1 MNRHLTL
8 IPLVLLLL
16 GAASLHA
23 QVDPFR
29 RSLLH
34 LGYDQPLSDR
44 GPQSLYAYYY
54 YTDPGFVNTN
64 TALRL
69 AVAPVY
75 FDGEIAFRGLLSP
88 HTDLGIGINGGGFG
102 ENHYEVRQGTY
113 LKGESFDGHGGGASL
128 RLYHLLNPSHEIPL
142 SFVVQ
147 GGAHYS
153 TFAASDKTDDQFEV
167 PRDRVGTFVRTGLR
181 FAGEEPTLYTD
192 LTMEVSVWFERR
204 WRGDAGPYGFSGDRR
219 VQPTTDLYWLRAS
232 LGYAWTNTGNQFTF
246 ALTMGGS
253 ESADRS
259 SAWRLGGVLPLV
271 SEFPLTL
278 PGYFYQEIS
287 ARRFAHFSA
296 SYVVPLSFDHR
307 WQLRLGAAS
316 AHVDYL
322 EGFEQPGHWH
332 SGAGPSLSFTSKSQV
347 WRLVVRYGYGFNALR
362 DGVEGAHSVGL
373 LYQYNFEQRKPR
385 RAAQERS
392 SSEPQPGR

>member
-8 IPLVLLLL
+8 IPFVMLLL
-16 GAASLHA
+16 GAASLWA

-54 YTDPGFVNTN
+54 YNDPGFVNTN

-167 PRDRVGTFVRTGLR
+167 PRDRVSTFVRTGLR

-192 LTMEVSVWFERR
+192 LTMEVSVPM
-204 WRGDAGPYGFSGDRR
+204 DSPA
-219 VQPTTDLYWLRAS
+219 T
-232 LGYAWTNTGNQFTF
+232 
-246 ALTMGGS
+246 GGS
-253 ESADRS
+253 SRRRISTGCAPASATRGPIQETNSPLRS
-259 SAWRLGGVLPLV
+259 RW
-271 SEFPLTL
+271 
-278 PGYFYQEIS
+278 
-287 ARRFAHFSA
+287 
-296 SYVVPLSFDHR
+296 VVPNPPTGPARGGLAGFCRWYRSF
-307 WQLRLGAAS
+307 
-316 AHVDYL
+316 
-322 EGFEQPGHWH
+322 P
-332 SGAGPSLSFTSKSQV
+332 
-347 WRLVVRYGYGFNALR
+347 
-362 DGVEGAHSVGL
+362 
-373 LYQYNFEQRKPR
+373 
-385 RAAQERS
+385 
-392 SSEPQPGR
+392 